1 GHQVSEKQ
9 VALLASVVALVLAA
23 VSAIALV
30 VAFAAQDAATKSVEE
45 LQALKTRA
53 DGQDRQIAQLT
64 TNLIALGPI
73 LEIATG
79 ATQGKEES
87 VAESGAVL
95 SVGAPAEDN
104 ASAGSAAAAPK
115 ESPTVEAPKPDLQ
128 PNEKAT
134 APVDDQSKSPTPAPA
149 AKAQDAP
156 KAVAQENLDEI
167 LARRIM
173 SNWQKPESAKKGMS
187 VDIVIKMARDG
198 TVNEATV
205 VKSSGDKAFDTSA
218 TDAILGVKSLPEMSQ
233 VSDKI
238 YEELYK
244 ERRVSFAPL
253 AG

>member
-1 GHQVSEKQ
+1 MSEKQ

-45 LQALKTRA
+45 LQALKKRA

-79 ATQGKEES
+79 ATQSKEES

-95 SVGAPAEDN
+95 SVGAPAEEN
-104 ASAGSAAAAPK
+104 APIGPAAAATK

-134 APVDDQSKSPTPAPA
+134 APVEDQGKSPASA
-149 AKAQDAP
+149 ANAQDAP

>member
-1 GHQVSEKQ
+1 MSEKQ

-45 LQALKTRA
+45 LQALKMRA

-134 APVDDQSKSPTPAPA
+134 APVDDQSKSPAPAPAPA

>member
-1 GHQVSEKQ
+1 MSEKQ

-45 LQALKTRA
+45 IQALKKRA

-79 ATQGKEES
+79 ATQSKEES

-95 SVGAPAEDN
+95 SVGAPAEDK
-104 ASAGSAAAAPK
+104 APVGSAAAATK

-134 APVDDQSKSPTPAPA
+134 APVDDQGKSPAPA

-253 AG
+253 AS